1 MDDKITIGQLPEIP
15 VVDDATLIP
24 CEDTGTAYKTTGAQW
39 RQFVNDAVADSVA
52 DASRYAGE
60 ADIAADRAENAAS
73 RASAAEDAVTNL
85 QINSNVLSAGAT
97 PTLLKTTSAQGYT
110 ILTFGLAPGAVG
122 PQGATGPRG
131 AQGVQGPRGDTGTA
145 VAVETSGMFYFS
157 VDNNSAS
164 STFGHLFLTY
174 SGNDAP
180 NMSIVDGHLI
190 WTVS

>member
-15 VVDDATLIP
+15 AVDDVTLIP

-85 QINSNVLSAGAT
+85 QINSHVLSAGAT
-97 PTLLKTTSAQGYT
+97 PTLSKATSAQGYT

-122 PQGATGPRG
+122 PQGATGPQG
-131 AQGVQGPRGDTGTA
+131 AQGVQGPKGDTGTA